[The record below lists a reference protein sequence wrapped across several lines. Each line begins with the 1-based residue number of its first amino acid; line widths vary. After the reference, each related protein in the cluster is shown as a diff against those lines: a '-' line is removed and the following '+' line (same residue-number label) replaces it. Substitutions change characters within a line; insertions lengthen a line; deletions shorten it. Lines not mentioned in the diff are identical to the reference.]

1 MIISPFTINFIIIMM
16 KVTLILYGV
25 LIFYILGSFG
35 KIPRYAMHLVWSFS
49 MGGCLFLSVG
59 LFLNNYQLIKGG
71 LFIVGILALL
81 LMHTVLT
88 KHQLFKE
95 RNDEKINPEQ

>member
-1 MIISPFTINFIIIMM
+1 MM
-16 KVTLILYGV
+16 KSTLILYGI

-49 MGGCLFLSVG
+49 LGGCLFLSIG
-59 LFLNNYQLIKGG
+59 LFLSNYQLIKGG
-71 LFIVGILALL
+71 LFIISILALL